1 MYSII
6 CSPIDATDL
15 DFSITSHSNYLPT
28 SALLPCIEEWTVES
42 GKFNKEMDTSFT
54 LSGTMHLKRIVIGN
68 FCYGSVR
75 SFGIDGL
82 NELES
87 IVIGEKSVAYVEL
100 SLFTNTEQT
109 GNSCRIV
116 NCPKLVSIEIGEWS
130 FSDYKSL
137 EISHLPSLKSI
148 EMGCGC
154 FHRGLS
160 FSLIGLLDGLN

>member
-6 CSPIDATDL
+6 CSSIDATDL